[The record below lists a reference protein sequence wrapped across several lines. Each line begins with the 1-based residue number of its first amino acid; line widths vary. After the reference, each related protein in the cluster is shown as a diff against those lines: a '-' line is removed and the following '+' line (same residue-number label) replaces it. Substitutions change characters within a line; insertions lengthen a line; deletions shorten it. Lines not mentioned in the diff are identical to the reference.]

1 VSLVLEALKK
11 LDREKG
17 REERGFVVM
26 AATPW
31 PTRAARR
38 WPLWAALAVVV
49 AAGTWGIVV
58 RKAARPATADAPAP
72 TATPAPAV
80 AAPTASLALGPAVS
94 VPVSVPPAAPAP
106 ALRRPAART
115 TAAAEPSPAAGT
127 DPEAVPAL
135 PAAST
140 PAASAPRAAAAAASP
155 APPALVLQAISQR
168 DGKPIAIV
176 NDHLVREGDEVDG
189 IRVLAIR
196 ADEVD
201 VEFQG
206 RRTTLRF

>member
-49 AAGTWGIVV
+49 AAGAWEIVI
-58 RKAARPATADAPAP
+58 RKAARPATAVAPAP
-72 TATPAPAV
+72 TATPVPAV
-80 AAPTASLALGPAVS
+80 AAPTATLALGPAAS
-94 VPVSVPPAAPAP
+94 VPVSVLPAAPAL
-106 ALRRPAART
+106 AVRRPAART
-115 TAAAEPSPAAGT
+115 TATAEPSPAAA
-127 DPEAVPAL
+127 DPEAVPAP
-135 PAAST
+135 PAAT

-155 APPALVLQAISQR
+155 APPALVLQAISER

-196 ADEVD
+196 ADSVD